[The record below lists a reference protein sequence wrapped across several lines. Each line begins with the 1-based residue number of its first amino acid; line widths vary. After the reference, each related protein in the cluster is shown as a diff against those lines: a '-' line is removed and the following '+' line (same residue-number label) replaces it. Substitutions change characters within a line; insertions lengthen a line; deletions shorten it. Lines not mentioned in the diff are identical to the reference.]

1 MRKKWVVYMFY
12 PLNRDLKKVFLELYI
27 LRIFCVFYLVF
38 YGMFIFLLHCSYA
51 LSMALSFII
60 IVIFMTIYLL
70 FQKKKM
76 KTTMDHLWLS
86 ETELKIEKV
95 SKVLEEHGFYSNNEK
110 LSLLLNYYKDKI
122 KTNTIIHDVFSVLI
136 CVVVIFLPIV
146 IQSRTID
153 SYIVTQVLS
162 CFGILM
168 LIYIGY
174 LLFQKLWN
182 FSFADLFNGQAFIQR
197 TYEILFY
204 IYCRRMNETSSEKK
218 NLKKL
223 AYDLKKKC

>member
-1 MRKKWVVYMFY
+1 MFY
-12 PLNRDLKKVFLELYI
+12 PLNRDLKRVFLELYI

-110 LSLLLNYYKDKI
+110 LSLLLDYYKDKI

-136 CVVVIFLPIV
+136 CVVFIFLPIV

-168 LIYIGY
+168 LIYIGFKNFGI
-174 LLFQKLWN
+174 LVLQICLMDKHLFKELTK
-182 FSFADLFNGQAFIQR
+182 FYFIFIA
-197 TYEILFY
+197 E
-204 IYCRRMNETSSEKK
+204 E
-218 NLKKL
+218 
-223 AYDLKKKC
+223 